1 LIGLENKLMGMADAD
16 DCAEEK
22 ARILNFYA
30 KPKNDCR
37 STAGVGV
44 VLIAGGV
51 WMHEL
56 YVVMMNGKR

>member
-1 LIGLENKLMGMADAD
+1 MGMADAD

-56 YVVMMNGKR
+56 YVVMMNGKW